1 MAMRRVRIRLNG
13 DALINVLARKHMT
26 QNDLSKILGLSSGM
40 LSQYM
45 TGARNPS
52 ADMRKKMLRRLS
64 RDITFDELFI
74 IEVRR
79 DGQWERV

>member
-1 MAMRRVRIRLNG
+1 MRRVRIRLNG
-13 DALINVLARKHMT
+13 DALIGVLARKHMT
-26 QNDLSKILGLSSGM
+26 QNELSKILGLSSGM

-52 ADMRKKMLRRLS
+52 AAMRKKMMRRLS
-64 RDITFDELFI
+64 RDISFDELFI